1 MWSSGYGTVF
11 RPENGKRG
19 NNADSALESADR
31 RRGVAYMGLFKET
44 VFSGFSLRS
53 FTKVRDILSANNVWY
68 TVKVRDR
75 TGGIGLGASRAV
87 TGSLGMNSDFSKEY
101 EVLVKKED
109 ADKARHYIS
118 LITLSENGFPSPG
131 GAE

>member
-1 MWSSGYGTVF
+1 
-11 RPENGKRG
+11 
-19 NNADSALESADR
+19 
-31 RRGVAYMGLFKET
+31 MGLFKET

-75 TGGIGLGASRAV
+75 TGGIGLGTSRAV